1 MLSLAMVASG
11 CAAVIHWF
19 SPVHRTLDLIVPPT
33 MFAVF
38 GGLLVA
44 LMRRPESV
52 IAIARTA
59 LVVAGLAMVA
69 PTWLD
74 TLQATLTPGLQ
85 LVGILPPIA
94 SLFVMLVMMVMLFF
108 PPRQAF
114 RIALLAWVLVA
125 LPVLVYLFAHPLE
138 MGSPRGKDLLM
149 TYGPVI
155 VMVTVLIPVQR
166 GLTGKIQ
173 RLSAERARMEV
184 MIHRDPLTGIHN
196 RHHSDQVLQNI
207 LSERRAA
214 GVIMFDMDRFKAIND
229 THGHPAG
236 DHVLQAV
243 AQRCIELL
251 RKDECVSRWGG
262 EEFLVV
268 VPDINAAGLQQL
280 AERLRQAI
288 AELVVEPVPQVTASF
303 GVALIEAGDSIP
315 NLLQRVDQA
324 LYRAKQQGGNCV
336 AW

>member
-1 MLSLAMVASG
+1 
-11 CAAVIHWF
+11 
-19 SPVHRTLDLIVPPT
+19 
-33 MFAVF
+33 
-38 GGLLVA
+38 
-44 LMRRPESV
+44 
-52 IAIARTA
+52 
-59 LVVAGLAMVA
+59 
-69 PTWLD
+69 
-74 TLQATLTPGLQ
+74 
-85 LVGILPPIA
+85 
-94 SLFVMLVMMVMLFF
+94 
-108 PPRQAF
+108 
-114 RIALLAWVLVA
+114 
-125 LPVLVYLFAHPLE
+125 
-138 MGSPRGKDLLM
+138 
-149 TYGPVI
+149 
-155 VMVTVLIPVQR
+155 
-166 GLTGKIQ
+166 
-173 RLSAERARMEV
+173 MEV

-268 VPDINAAGLQQL
+268 VPDIDAAGLQQL
-280 AERLRQAI
+280 AERLRHAI

-303 GVALIEAGDSIP
+303 GVALIEAADSIP
-315 NLLQRVDQA
+315 NLLQQVDQA